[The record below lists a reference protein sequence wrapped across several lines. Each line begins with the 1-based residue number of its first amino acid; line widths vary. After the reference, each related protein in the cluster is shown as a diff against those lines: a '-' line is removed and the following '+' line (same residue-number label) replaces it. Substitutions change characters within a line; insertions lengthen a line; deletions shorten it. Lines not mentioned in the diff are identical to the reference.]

1 MDAVEAWTRRL
12 YIADPPGL
20 RPLDHAH
27 DPHTYRARDAML
39 EVMLHATV
47 GLGGAEHRWPEL
59 DGDAAQRFL
68 RPSSA
73 DYQLAGRLIPPPHC
87 RAVVD
92 AISRLDHAPL
102 SCALFGALQEHWNDG
117 QARRRGSV
125 IAVGCTPEA
134 AAAFFAPMDY
144 DLDTMR
150 TALLDWAAFH
160 ALAVTHGGILVG

>member
-1 MDAVEAWTRRL
+1 MDAAEAWTRRL
-12 YIADPPGL
+12 YIADPPPWNGA
-20 RPLDHAH
+20 D
-27 DPHTYRARDAML
+27 DPHTYIARDAML

-59 DGDAAQRFL
+59 DGAAARRFL

-73 DYQLAGRLIPPPHC
+73 DYQLAGRVIPPPHC
-87 RAVVD
+87 QAVVE
-92 AISRLDHAPL
+92 AISRLDDAPL

-144 DLDTMR
+144 TVETLR
-150 TALLDWAAFH
+150 TALLHWAAFH